1 MEMRNIA
8 SLTCGYWNINGHRSK
23 YLGDKL
29 LDKEFLKNI
38 SDCDIIGLGEIQSE
52 GEVDISGYI
61 CLKQKI
67 REKKFRGPKIAGGV
81 GVYVRREVGH
91 LVELVPNACDD
102 SIWIKIKDEKLYL
115 GTYYVSPQNAK
126 NKTSDFLNTLNEEIS
141 HFSRVGTVLVQGDL
155 NARTGVKNDYL
166 NISLDGDDLL
176 GKETGEFEPNTRN
189 SEDKKENPR
198 GKELLDLCKLNNLVI
213 TNGRKA
219 GDIFGKYTCHN
230 WNGSSVVDYF
240 LCPASFFDRISK
252 FSVGQYI
259 PWLSDHSIIKT
270 IISLSSNVVLGSGG
284 KEELTEIHPGFLWN
298 EESKSSFRESLGRQK
313 TLDRVESLLG
323 SSGVG
328 SVGLAVGIK
337 EIIFENIV
345 DAKVRAKKCPTD
357 DEGGRSEPWF
367 DRECEEEKKKLNCLA
382 KKMRGSPDGGACRR
396 EVLGAKKAFRRII
409 MAKKRRYRSNI
420 FKNLQDRGRGG
431 NIGDFWRVFR
441 KLSPKGGTSP
451 VQPSISDFRVYFEK
465 LSNTSRGQEFPG
477 PSGEVGPLDYE
488 ISEKE
493 LEDGEKKLKDGKATG
508 IDNTSNEAISILVET
523 YPKLVLK
530 FFNEILGSGE
540 VVPEWL
546 VGLIVPIHKDG
557 ARLDA
562 GNYRGITLMS
572 CLGKLFLSILNS
584 RLMKFVLDRGIL
596 SPNQLGFVPGNRTS
610 DAHVI
615 INNLINKTC
624 HKYGG
629 KLFSCFVDFKKAFD
643 SVPRDLLLNKLLG
656 LGINGKFFN
665 IIRGI
670 YTGDRACIKMGGVR
684 SQSFG
689 INLGVRQGC
698 VLSPILF
705 NIFLSDLAKSLQEIG
720 NAPMVD
726 DIGINS
732 LFWADDLVLFSRD
745 EEGLQKM
752 LHVLETYCRK
762 NHIQVNTKKTKCMV
776 FNKNGRLLLRRFV
789 LNDVQLEIVRCYKY
803 LGFMITPSGEVNT
816 GIKDLRDR
824 AFRAFM
830 KIKRDLGASFGR
842 DVAICLT
849 LFDSLIKPILLYA
862 SDFWGCFKMARS
874 NPVENL
880 YMSIMKQ
887 ILGVQKQTTNVGV
900 LLELGKHPIS
910 LEAKRL
916 SIKNWERIKMGEA
929 NPLLLAAY
937 RDSVGEDLPWISY
950 IKYTLGRNGFLGLY
964 LDDHSSKPP
973 FVFKKLYQRLVDI
986 FNQESLESIKGE
998 RSKLRTYSLFKKE
1011 IGFETYLTE
1020 IKNVSIRTSATKF
1033 RLSNHKLMIEVG
1045 RHQGIEDRN
1054 KRVCPF
1060 CPDLVEDESHF
1071 LLYCPVYRYQR
1082 QMFIDP
1088 ITKHSFNFSNLPV
1101 NKKVE
1106 FLMCSMDQNICLFI
1120 ANSMEIRAFLLEEP
1134 KMNM

>member
-1 MEMRNIA
+1 
-8 SLTCGYWNINGHRSK
+8 
-23 YLGDKL
+23 
-29 LDKEFLKNI
+29 
-38 SDCDIIGLGEIQSE
+38 
-52 GEVDISGYI
+52 
-61 CLKQKI
+61 
-67 REKKFRGPKIAGGV
+67 
-81 GVYVRREVGH
+81 
-91 LVELVPNACDD
+91 
-102 SIWIKIKDEKLYL
+102 
-115 GTYYVSPQNAK
+115 
-126 NKTSDFLNTLNEEIS
+126 
-141 HFSRVGTVLVQGDL
+141 
-155 NARTGVKNDYL
+155 
-166 NISLDGDDLL
+166 
-176 GKETGEFEPNTRN
+176 
-189 SEDKKENPR
+189 
-198 GKELLDLCKLNNLVI
+198 
-213 TNGRKA
+213 
-219 GDIFGKYTCHN
+219 
-230 WNGSSVVDYF
+230 
-240 LCPASFFDRISK
+240 
-252 FSVGQYI
+252 
-259 PWLSDHSIIKT
+259 
-270 IISLSSNVVLGSGG
+270 
-284 KEELTEIHPGFLWN
+284 
-298 EESKSSFRESLGRQK
+298 
-313 TLDRVESLLG
+313 
-323 SSGVG
+323 
-328 SVGLAVGIK
+328 
-337 EIIFENIV
+337 
-345 DAKVRAKKCPTD
+345 
-357 DEGGRSEPWF
+357 
-367 DRECEEEKKKLNCLA
+367 
-382 KKMRGSPDGGACRR
+382 
-396 EVLGAKKAFRRII
+396 
-409 MAKKRRYRSNI
+409 
-420 FKNLQDRGRGG
+420 
-431 NIGDFWRVFR
+431 
-441 KLSPKGGTSP
+441 
-451 VQPSISDFRVYFEK
+451 
-465 LSNTSRGQEFPG
+465 
-477 PSGEVGPLDYE
+477 
-488 ISEKE
+488 
-493 LEDGEKKLKDGKATG
+493 
-508 IDNTSNEAISILVET
+508 
-523 YPKLVLK
+523 
-530 FFNEILGSGE
+530 
-540 VVPEWL
+540 
-546 VGLIVPIHKDG
+546 
-557 ARLDA
+557 
-562 GNYRGITLMS
+562 
-572 CLGKLFLSILNS
+572 
-584 RLMKFVLDRGIL
+584 
-596 SPNQLGFVPGNRTS
+596 
-610 DAHVI
+610 
-615 INNLINKTC
+615 
-624 HKYGG
+624 
-629 KLFSCFVDFKKAFD
+629 
-643 SVPRDLLLNKLLG
+643 
-656 LGINGKFFN
+656 
-665 IIRGI
+665 
-670 YTGDRACIKMGGVR
+670 MGGVR

-745 EEGLQKM
+745 EEGLQKT
-752 LHVLETYCRK
+752 LHVLETYCRE
-762 NHIQVNTKKTKCMV
+762 NHIQVNTKKTKCMI

-1011 IGFETYLTE
+1011 TGFETYLTE

-1082 QMFIDP
+1082 QVFIDP